1 MTNCDAI
8 TARRCKLAVPA
19 VILTLLTGALS
30 ADDGETQVPELLGGV
45 VAVWAQ
51 VPDTA
56 RTARTLGTERAG
68 SGVLIDTNGLIVTI
82 GYLILEAQSA
92 EVTLATGQRLP
103 AEIVGY
109 DYASGFGLLRAIG
122 PVDLRPIHLGSSRRL
137 KQDTPV
143 LIVSFGGSRG
153 VQPAVV
159 TSRREFAGYWEYLL
173 TDAIFTAPPHPAF
186 GGAALLDEEGRLLGI
201 GSLAVNDAQ
210 PDEYLPGNM
219 FVPIDRLMPAMA
231 DLLTDGRPQTPPRPW
246 LGIYTEEAREKL
258 FVAHVA
264 SEGPAQRA
272 GVTRGDIIV
281 KVAGQSIASM
291 ADFYRKVWSL
301 GDAGVKVPLT
311 VLSGSE
317 IKQVEVRSADRYTWL
332 RMSRGH

>member
-1 MTNCDAI
+1 MINRTVN
-8 TARRCKLAVPA
+8 TTRRCALAVPV
-19 VILTLLTGALS
+19 VILMLLSSALP
-30 ADDGETQVPELLGGV
+30 ADNGETHVPELLGGI
-45 VAVWAQ
+45 VAVSAQ
-51 VPDTA
+51 LPDTA

-68 SGVLIDTNGLIVTI
+68 TGVLIDTNGLIVTI
-82 GYLILEAQSA
+82 GYLILEAHSA
-92 EVTLATGQRLP
+92 EITLANGRQLP

-122 PVDLRPIHLGSSRRL
+122 PVDLRPIHLGSSQRL
-137 KQDTPV
+137 EPDTPV
-143 LIVSFGGSRG
+143 LIVSFGGARG

-173 TDAIFTAPPHPAF
+173 ADAIFTAPPHPAF

-201 GSLAVNDAQ
+201 GSLAINDAQ
-210 PDEYLPGNM
+210 AGEYLPGNM
-219 FVPIDRLMPAMA
+219 FVPIDRLMPAIA
-231 DLLTDGRPQTPPRPW
+231 DLLTDGRPQTPPQPW
-246 LGIYTEEAREKL
+246 LGVYTEEARDKL

-264 SEGPAQRA
+264 SDGPAQRA
-272 GVTRGDIIV
+272 GVARGDIIV

-317 IKQVEVRSADRYTWL
+317 IKQLEILSADRYNWL
-332 RMSRGH
+332 RLSRGH

>member
-1 MTNCDAI
+1 MIDCYAN
-8 TARRCKLAVPA
+8 TARRCMLAVPA
-19 VILTLLTGALS
+19 VILTLLSSGLS
-30 ADDGETQVPELLGGV
+30 ADDSDTQVPELLGGI
-45 VAVWAQ
+45 VAVEAQ
-51 VPDTA
+51 VPHAA

-82 GYLILEAQSA
+82 GYLILEANRA
-92 EVTLATGQRLP
+92 EITLANGRQLP

-122 PVDLRPIHLGSSRRL
+122 PVDVHPIYIGNSQGLEP
-137 KQDTPV
+137 DTPV
-143 LIVSFGGSRG
+143 LIVSFGGARG

-173 TDAIFTAPPHPAF
+173 ADAIFTAPPHPAF
-186 GGAALLDEEGRLLGI
+186 GGAALLDEDGRLLGI
-201 GSLAVNDAQ
+201 GSLAVNDAK
-210 PDEYLPGNM
+210 DGEFLPGNM

-231 DLLTDGRPQTPPRPW
+231 DLLTAGRPQTPPQPW
-246 LGIYTEEAREKL
+246 LGIYTEEARDKL

-264 SEGPAQRA
+264 SDGPGQRA

-281 KVAGQSIASM
+281 KVAGQSVASM

-301 GDAGVKVPLT
+301 GDAGIKVPLT

-317 IKQVEVRSADRYTWL
+317 IRQVEVRSADRYTWL
-332 RMSRGH
+332 RLSRGH

>member
-1 MTNCDAI
+1 MMNCYAI
-8 TARRCKLAVPA
+8 TARRCMLAVPV
-19 VILTLLTGALS
+19 VILTLLSSGLS
-30 ADDGETQVPELLGGV
+30 ADDGDTQVPELLGGI
-45 VAVWAQ
+45 VAVEAQ
-51 VPDTA
+51 VPSDA

-82 GYLILEAQSA
+82 GYLILEARSA
-92 EVTLATGQRLP
+92 EITLANGQQLP

-122 PVDLRPIHLGSSRRL
+122 PVDARPIHLGNSQRL
-137 KQDTPV
+137 EPDTPV
-143 LIVSFGGSRG
+143 LIVSFGGARG

-173 TDAIFTAPPHPAF
+173 ADAIFTAPPHPAF
-186 GGAALLDEEGRLLGI
+186 GGAALLDEDGRLLGI

-210 PDEYLPGNM
+210 DGEFLPGNM

-231 DLLTDGRPQTPPRPW
+231 DLLTAGRPQTPPQPW
-246 LGIYTEEAREKL
+246 LGIYTEEARDKL

-264 SEGPAQRA
+264 SDGPAQRA

-281 KVAGQSIASM
+281 KVAGQSVASM

-301 GDAGVKVPLT
+301 GDAGIKVPLT

-317 IKQVEVRSADRYTWL
+317 IRQVEVRSADRYAWL
-332 RMSRGH
+332 RLSRGH